1 MLMIDKN
8 EKRTG
13 ANTSSIT
20 KYKARK
26 TKQKTNDLNI
36 KKKEYIYIYK

>member
-20 KYKARK
+20 KYQAKK
-26 TKQKTNDLNI
+26 NI
-36 KKKEYIYIYK
+36 KQTNEKNIYR